1 MDMSNMALLACLFT
15 NVGTHISEISQDE
28 AGSYIFHLKALD
40 EDIHK
45 FFRAYR
51 AFTKQFPNQPD
62 KDLASGVFRKE
73 FRNGGIPQWY
83 YVSHEPALE
92 LKFYQKCYELGYLGG
107 KDSETN

>member
-51 AFTKQFPNQPD
+51 AFTK
-62 KDLASGVFRKE
+62 
-73 FRNGGIPQWY
+73 
-83 YVSHEPALE
+83 
-92 LKFYQKCYELGYLGG
+92 
-107 KDSETN
+107 